1 MLRGVERGHVDVDEA
16 DARCTECGA
25 GRGREIGVAGA
36 DPDHDVCLAGQRV
49 GGGVAGRAHRAD
61 RRRMVIRKRALA
73 DVRLRHRD
81 ARRLGKRAKRV
92 RRLRIDRAAAT
103 HDQRPPGT
111 TDQLHGA
118 GEHHALRGRPC
129 NVPHA
134 GRKELL
140 GPVVGLRLDVLGQ
153 GDDRGA
159 RFGGVG
165 EHPHRTEQRGR
176 QLLRAP
182 HTVEEPGHRPEGVVD
197 RDVVRH
203 RMFEL
208 LEHRVGDAR
217 GEQVARQEQHGQP
230 VDRGRRGAGHHVGRA
245 RADRRQAGH
254 RRQSVS
260 LPREACRRVDHPL
273 LIAALVVRHRAW
285 VGQLLLEQRLPQARD
300 VAMPEDAEHA
310 LDQPVLHAVTLA
322 SLRNEEAD
330 DRLSHSQT
338 HGAHRVLPSAA
349 RGGRQP
355 RVDGLT
361 RPGRRAP
368 TRGPDRR

>member
-1 MLRGVERGHVDVDEA
+1 MLRGVERGHVDVDEPN
-16 DARCTECGA
+16 ARCTERGA
-25 GRGREIGVAGA
+25 GSGREIGVAGA
-36 DPDHDVCLAGQRV
+36 DPDHDICLAGQRV

-61 RRRMVIRKRALA
+61 RRRMVVRKRALA

-81 ARRLGKRAKRV
+81 ACRLDKRTQRV

-111 TDQLHGA
+111 TDHLRGA
-118 GEHHALRGRPC
+118 GEHDALRGRPC

-134 GRKELL
+134 GREELL

-165 EHPHRTEQRGR
+165 EHPHRTEQSGR

-182 HTVEEPGHRPEGVVD
+182 HTVEEPSHRPEAVVD

-217 GEQVARQEQHGQP
+217 GEQIARQEQHGQP

-254 RRQSVS
+254 RRQSVP
-260 LPREACRRVDHPL
+260 LPREPCRRVDHPL
-273 LIAALVVRHRAW
+273 LIAALVVRHRVW
-285 VGQLLLEQRLPQARD
+285 VGQLLLEQRLAQARD

-322 SLRNEEAD
+322 SLRDEEAD

-349 RGGRQP
+349 VAAAVNRGS
-355 RVDGLT
+355 T
-361 RPGRRAP
+361 A
-368 TRGPDRR
+368 